1 MRVKAQNEIMVGC
14 YKYITYKITPEF
26 FRIDPHA
33 TLRHQMR
40 MKIPI

>member
-1 MRVKAQNEIMVGC
+1 MRVKAQNEIIVGC

-40 MKIPI
+40 MKI